1 LDALAVNPVLEFS
14 MKKNLIAMAVLAA
27 STGAMAQSSVT
38 IYGRVDLSVGAE
50 KNLGESSQSKM
61 FNGGEAGLTTSRWGL
76 IGTEDLGGGLK
87 AKFKFE
93 QRINATT
100 GEIQSPSFKAETSV
114 GLAGGFGAVKM
125 GRFTTVYDDVIAL
138 GNSNIVFDS
147 AFTPASNG
155 VYKSGGDYSS
165 RFNNQ
170 MRYET
175 PSMGGFYAA
184 LNYAFEQTTD
194 EKDTMSGFKLGYKN
208 GPVDVGLGYQ
218 NEKASE
224 NKFTAL
230 SAAYDLGMAALSA
243 GYSNRQGSDAN
254 GDDAEFTLGVT
265 VPVGAVKL
273 SGGFASS
280 KTTVGGGT
288 ASKASGFALG
298 ATYSLSKRTR
308 LYAGLRDY
316 TVEDGAGV
324 KSKDNTVYAV
334 GVRHDF

>member
-1 LDALAVNPVLEFS
+1 
-14 MKKNLIAMAVLAA
+14 MKKNLIALAVLAA

-50 KNLGESSQSKM
+50 KNLGESSKTKM

-125 GRFTTVYDDVIAL
+125 GRFSTVYDDVIAL

-170 MRYET
+170 IRYEA
-175 PSMGGFYAA
+175 PSMGGFYAG
-184 LNYAFEQTTD
+184 LGYAFEQNTG
-194 EKDTMSGFKLGYKN
+194 EKDTMAGFMAGYKN
-208 GPVDVGLGYQ
+208 GPINVGLGYQ
-218 NEKASE
+218 NEKGSD
-224 NKFTAL
+224 NTYTAI
-230 SAAYDLGMAALSA
+230 SGSYDLGVAALSA
-243 GYSNRQGSDAN
+243 GYNNRKGSNTN
-254 GDDAEFTLGVT
+254 GKDNEFSLGVT
-265 VPVGAVKL
+265 VPVGAFKV

-280 KTTVGGGT
+280 KTTIAGNT
-288 ASKASGFALG
+288 AAKASGFALG

-308 LYAGLRDY
+308 LYAGLRDF
-316 TVEDGAGV
+316 TVESGAGV
-324 KSKDNTVYAV
+324 KTKDNTLYAM